1 MEISINESK
10 YLELNQD
17 YIKLKVDKMI
27 QEINNGNK
35 TFLSKEYR
43 IPLYRIDDVDLG
55 FCYCTLDG
63 IKEKILPDTVYETI
77 RNYISHIISSIHKRK
92 ECENPYIIDAYY
104 TTPFL
109 RQVLYC
115 IREIPKSGTK
125 TIEESLYL
133 EKQALALDS
142 IRILLRR
149 EVICAKNGML
159 YNMLIDKINS
169 VDFKIEE
176 ESDEVRYNRMLNR
189 YSEITVTKKEED

>member
-35 TFLSKEYR
+35 TFLTKEYR
-43 IPLYRIDDVDLG
+43 IPLYHIDDVDLG

-125 TIEESLYL
+125 TI
-133 EKQALALDS
+133 
-142 IRILLRR
+142 
-149 EVICAKNGML
+149 AKRSNL
-159 YNMLIDKINS
+159 C
-169 VDFKIEE
+169 
-176 ESDEVRYNRMLNR
+176 
-189 YSEITVTKKEED
+189 KKWNVV